1 VFWGVAGL
9 RKLLSE
15 CNGDLIFYFFC
26 PAEGVA
32 EKDAAHL
39 LCKDFGDRGRLSPTK
54 KLNKVL
60 NAFHFPFL
68 IL

>member
-1 VFWGVAGL
+1 MSYLDEHRNEIFKKYTDEELL
-9 RKLLSE
+9 RDIHNYV
-15 CNGDLIFYFFC
+15 NG
-26 PAEGVA
+26 G
-32 EKDAAHL
+32 
-39 LCKDFGDRGRLSPTK
+39 G